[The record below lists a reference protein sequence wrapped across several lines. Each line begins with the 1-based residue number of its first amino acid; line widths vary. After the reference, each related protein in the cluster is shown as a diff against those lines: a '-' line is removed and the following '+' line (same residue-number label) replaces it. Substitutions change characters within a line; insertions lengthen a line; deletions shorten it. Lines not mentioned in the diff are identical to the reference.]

1 MFYVKTNS
9 EGQLE
14 RYPYTLTDLRRDQNN
29 VSFPRDISDGTAAEY
44 GVYPVT
50 PADQPADDYTKNLER
65 TAVQSGNGWTE
76 QWTQVDASAEE
87 ITARTEAKAQDIRAE
102 RNDRL
107 TATDWRVI
115 YEVERAAVDGLG
127 VQLPTVWSDYRQAL
141 RDVPSQ
147 AGFPHNVTWPTEPTT

>member
-14 RYPYTLTDLRRDQNN
+14 RYPYTLTDLRRDQSN
-29 VSFPRDISDGTAAEY
+29 VSLPRDISDETAAEY

-87 ITARTEAKAQDIRAE
+87 ITARTEAKAQDVRAE
-102 RNDRL
+102 RNKKL
-107 TATDWRVI
+107 TDSDWTQLADSPADATAWAT
-115 YEVERAAVDGLG
+115 YRA
-127 VQLPTVWSDYRQAL
+127 AL
-141 RDVPSQ
+141 RDLPSTD
-147 AGFPHNVTWPTEPTT
+147 GFPHNVTWPTEPS